1 VFNTAAKLYFGIA
14 VVAVALAVGYEIVTS
29 DESGLALLL
38 GIAAAAF
45 LGGLAMTGSGIRDR
59 APRYAV
65 VDGRAGEGAPALEM
79 ISVDRSLLS
88 RPSPWPILAAVAV
101 GLLGIGL
108 AIGTFMVIIG
118 VVAGLL
124 VAAGWLAQ
132 CWREDPSFTPR
143 VRARVTNALVTPL
156 GAPLVALLLV
166 GVIVLSVS
174 RVLLAVPKDASVA
187 IAFALAL
194 ILLVAFFLLASRP
207 RMRRA
212 TLVFLSG
219 FAAAAVVTAGSVSA
233 ANGYRTFEKHET
245 GTAVTT
251 VVAQGTKFLQT
262 SVTVTEGQ
270 QTEIVFRNL
279 DPKYHNI
286 AVYSQA
292 QGGIPYWTGEPILG
306 VKKIVYAHA
315 FAMAPGT
322 YVFRCD
328 FHPTAMIGAFTVKAA
343 GAGQ

>member
-1 VFNTAAKLYFGIA
+1 VFTTAAKLYFGIA

-45 LGGLAMTGSGIRDR
+45 LGGLALTGSGIRDR

-88 RPSPWPILAAVAV
+88 RPSPWPVLAAVAV

-108 AIGTFMVIIG
+108 AVGTFIG
-118 VVAGLL
+118 VVAGVL

-187 IAFALAL
+187 IAFALAV

-219 FAAAAVVTAGSVSA
+219 FATAAVVTAGSVSA

-251 VVAQGTKFLQT
+251 VVAQGTKFLQA
-262 SVTVTEGQ
+262 SITVTEGQ

-279 DPKYHNI
+279 DAKYHNI

-292 QGGIPYWTGEPILG
+292 QGGTPYWTGEPILG
-306 VKKIVYAHA
+306 AKKIVYAHT

-328 FHPTAMIGAFTVKAA
+328 FHPTAMIGAFNVKAA